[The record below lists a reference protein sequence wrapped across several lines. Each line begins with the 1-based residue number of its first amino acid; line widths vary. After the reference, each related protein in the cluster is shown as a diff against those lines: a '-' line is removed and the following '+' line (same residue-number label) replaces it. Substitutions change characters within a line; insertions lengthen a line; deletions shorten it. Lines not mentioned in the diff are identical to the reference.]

1 MTAQSPSDDRD
12 KVVTRL
18 PPQLRRELKIRA
30 ATVGVAVQ
38 DAVTAGILAWR
49 QAAGPLTTVD
59 TARGTSFSTYV
70 PSDLYRGFRAD
81 CSERGIRYTQGL
93 AQSVRLW
100 LDSHPLPRR
109 ERTGA
114 GPRRIALG
122 NQKGGV
128 GKTALSAGIAAA
140 LAETGFRVCLVD
152 FDPQGH
158 LTKQLGHTHVP
169 IKGCS
174 LTKAMVG
181 EGEHDLRSILIRIEG
196 HGLGD
201 RLHLLPACTDGFLL
215 DAKLVTS
222 REVRVKETALEKALA
237 GLEQDF
243 DFVIVDCPPSLGYA
257 MDTALYYV
265 RTREAEQ
272 GGLSGIIVPV
282 QAEDS
287 SADAYELL
295 REQIDSL
302 CDDLDIDIADL
313 GFIVNL
319 FDSRKGFVVKS
330 ALEGWESIGTP
341 PVLAVVP
348 DLKDQR
354 EAVRMKL
361 PLLSHAPDSEQ
372 AELMRTIARRIAP

>member
-1 MTAQSPSDDRD
+1 MSVHSTSDDRD

-18 PPQLRRELKIRA
+18 HPQLRRELTIRA

-38 DAVTAGILAWR
+38 DAVTEGILAWR

-59 TARGTSFSTYV
+59 TARGASFSTYV
-70 PSDLYRGFRAD
+70 PSELYRNFRAE
-81 CSERGIRYTQGL
+81 CSERGIQYTQGL
-93 AQSVRLW
+93 AQSIRLW
-100 LDSHPLPRR
+100 LDRNPLPQRHR
-109 ERTGA
+109 AGA

-140 LAETGFRVCLVD
+140 LAESGFRVCLVD

-158 LTKQLGHTHVP
+158 LTRQLGHAHVP
-169 IKGCS
+169 IKGPS

-181 EGEHDLRSILIRIEG
+181 EGGGHDLREILIRIEG
-196 HGLGD
+196 PGLAD

-222 REVRVKETALEKALA
+222 REVRVKETALERALA
-237 GLEQDF
+237 QLEADY
-243 DFVIVDCPPSLGYA
+243 DFVVVDCPPSLGYA

-265 RTREAEQ
+265 RTRE
-272 GGLSGIIVPV
+272 GGDGSGIIIPV

-302 CDDLDIDIADL
+302 CDDLDVEIADL

-361 PLLSHAPDSEQ
+361 SLLTHAPDSEQ